1 MSAAA
6 GRLINAMSR
15 EDILSLLSSPA
26 SQLAVRKSR
35 CLRMRYNRSSCARC
49 MALCPRG
56 AISFEGGISLD
67 ESKCTACMLCAAA
80 CPADAFKASGF
91 DFQMVV
97 AELDRATKG
106 PVLGCSH
113 KEGLRAHA
121 KTPCLGFLTLEHLI
135 FLLSSVDG
143 TVQLNLTECGKC
155 ENGLITDAL
164 DRVFEALLKTL
175 PDAALRLRVVHE
187 KDELEFQ
194 EISLS
199 RRGFFGFLRGSA
211 LEGVSGAVRQ
221 RYSTGKPQPYGAK
234 KVPEK
239 RELLNSAC
247 RQSGALNRELLACY
261 FTADVDGTCN
271 ACAACVAVC
280 PSGAFKCSPKGET
293 KTLLFNASRCSGCGL
308 CEEFCTHNAV
318 ELKGGHDGAGLM
330 EFISVRVVSIVGFK
344 QDNAA

>member
-1 MSAAA
+1 MLAA
-6 GRLINAMSR
+6 GERRINAMDR

-26 SQLAVRKSR
+26 SQLAVRRSR

-49 MALCPRG
+49 TALCPRG

-67 ESKCTACMLCAAA
+67 ESKCTGCMLCAAA

-91 DFQMVV
+91 DFRMVV
-97 AELDRATKG
+97 AELTRAKG
-106 PVLGCSH
+106 PVLGCMH
-113 KEGLRAHA
+113 KEGLRAHV

-164 DRVFEALLKTL
+164 DRVYEALLKTL
-175 PDAALRLRVVHE
+175 PDAALGLRIVHE

-211 LEGVSGAVRQ
+211 LEGVSDVVGQ
-221 RYSTGKPQPYGAK
+221 RYSTEKPQSYGAK

-247 RQSGALNRELLACY
+247 RQGGALNRELLGCY
-261 FTADVDGTCN
+261 FTAAVDGACN

-280 PSGAFKCSPKGET
+280 PSGAFKCSPEAET
-293 KTLLFNASRCSGCGL
+293 KALLFNASRCSGCGL
-308 CEEFCTHNAV
+308 CEEFCMHDAV
-318 ELKGGHDGAGLM
+318 ELRGGHDGVGLM
-330 EFISVRVVSIVGFK
+330 EFVSVKSIVGFK